1 MTRRKQ
7 LIALATVAA
16 VLVLAV
22 AIDGWLVWRHAG
34 QTIAHIA
41 EKKEEEV
48 DLTSLVMRVRDLSRL
63 ETASMHV
70 VHVGTLTQS
79 YEMVPNALAGD
90 EITFFATGDVI
101 AGVDLSQLKQQDVR
115 REPDGTITLR
125 LPPSQILVTRL
136 DNRES
141 RVITRNTGVF
151 RRRRIAQHRSCMLAA
166 LVTSSLFL
174 VCYIVYHAH
183 VGSVPCMLAMGLS
196 KPWQDAL
203 SEIAGQREMDA
214 KDIQMKEKLKL
225 QEEAFKDQIEKLK
238 RSNEIALKKS

>member
-7 LIALATVAA
+7 LSALATVAA
-16 VLVLAV
+16 ILLLVV

-48 DLTSLVMRVRDLSRL
+48 DLTSLVTRVRDLSRL

-90 EITFFATGDVI
+90 EITFFATGDVT
-101 AGVDLSQLKQQDVR
+101 AGVDLSQLKQQDIR

-141 RVITRNTGVF
+141 RVITRNTGVL
-151 RRRRIAQHRSCMLAA
+151 RRADTHLESRARQYAEQGIR
-166 LVTSSLFL
+166 T
-174 VCYIVYHAH
+174 
-183 VGSVPCMLAMGLS
+183 
-196 KPWQDAL
+196 
-203 SEIAGQREMDA
+203 E
-214 KDIQMKEKLKL
+214 
-225 QEEAFKDQIEKLK
+225 
-238 RSNEIALKKS
+238 ALKKGILPMASQNAEVKVGELLHTLGFRKVRFETATLPSQG

>member
-16 VLVLAV
+16 VLVLVV

-34 QTIAHIA
+34 MTIAHIA

-48 DLTSLVMRVRDLSRL
+48 DLTSLVTRVRDLSRL

-101 AGVDLSQLKQQDVR
+101 AGVDLSQLKQQDIR

-141 RVITRNTGVF
+141 RVITRNTGVLRRADTHLESRARQYAEQGIRIEAMKKGILPMASQNAEVKVGELLHTLGF
-151 RRRRIAQHRSCMLAA
+151 RKVR
-166 LVTSSLFL
+166 F
-174 VCYIVYHAH
+174 
-183 VGSVPCMLAMGLS
+183 
-196 KPWQDAL
+196 
-203 SEIAGQREMDA
+203 EIATAPSPG
-214 KDIQMKEKLKL
+214 
-225 QEEAFKDQIEKLK
+225 
-238 RSNEIALKKS
+238 

>member
-1 MTRRKQ
+1 MTRSKQ

-16 VLVLAV
+16 VLVLVV

-48 DLTSLVMRVRDLSRL
+48 DLNSLVTRVRDLSRL

-101 AGVDLSQLKQQDVR
+101 AGVDLSQLKQQDIR

-141 RVITRNTGVF
+141 RVITRNTGVLRRADTHLESRARQYAEQGIRIEAMKKGILPMASQNAEVKVGELLHTLGF
-151 RRRRIAQHRSCMLAA
+151 RKVRFETATAPSQ
-166 LVTSSLFL
+166 
-174 VCYIVYHAH
+174 
-183 VGSVPCMLAMGLS
+183 G
-196 KPWQDAL
+196 
-203 SEIAGQREMDA
+203 
-214 KDIQMKEKLKL
+214 
-225 QEEAFKDQIEKLK
+225 
-238 RSNEIALKKS
+238 

>member
-16 VLVLAV
+16 VLVLVV

-48 DLTSLVMRVRDLSRL
+48 DLTSLVTRVRDLSRL

-141 RVITRNTGVF
+141 RVITRNTGVLRRADTHLESRARQYAEQGIRIEAMKKGILPMASQNAEVKVGELLHTLGF
-151 RRRRIAQHRSCMLAA
+151 RKVR
-166 LVTSSLFL
+166 F
-174 VCYIVYHAH
+174 
-183 VGSVPCMLAMGLS
+183 
-196 KPWQDAL
+196 
-203 SEIAGQREMDA
+203 EIATTPSPG
-214 KDIQMKEKLKL
+214 
-225 QEEAFKDQIEKLK
+225 
-238 RSNEIALKKS
+238 

>member
-16 VLVLAV
+16 VLVLVV

-48 DLTSLVMRVRDLSRL
+48 DLTSLVTRVRDLSRL

-141 RVITRNTGVF
+141 RVITRNTGVLRRADTHLESRARQYAEQGIRIEAMKKGILPMASQNAEVKVGELLHTLGF
-151 RRRRIAQHRSCMLAA
+151 RKVR
-166 LVTSSLFL
+166 F
-174 VCYIVYHAH
+174 
-183 VGSVPCMLAMGLS
+183 
-196 KPWQDAL
+196 
-203 SEIAGQREMDA
+203 EIATAPSPG
-214 KDIQMKEKLKL
+214 
-225 QEEAFKDQIEKLK
+225 
-238 RSNEIALKKS
+238 

>member
-16 VLVLAV
+16 VLVLVV

-48 DLTSLVMRVRDLSRL
+48 DLTSLVTRVRDLSRL

-101 AGVDLSQLKQQDVR
+101 AGVDLSQLKQQDIR
-115 REPDGTITLR
+115 READGTITVR

-141 RVITRNTGVF
+141 RVITRNTGVLRRADTHLESRARQYAEQGIRIEAMKKGILPMASQNAEVKVGELLHTLGF
-151 RRRRIAQHRSCMLAA
+151 RKVRFETATAPSP
-166 LVTSSLFL
+166 
-174 VCYIVYHAH
+174 
-183 VGSVPCMLAMGLS
+183 G
-196 KPWQDAL
+196 
-203 SEIAGQREMDA
+203 
-214 KDIQMKEKLKL
+214 
-225 QEEAFKDQIEKLK
+225 
-238 RSNEIALKKS
+238 

>member
-22 AIDGWLVWRHAG
+22 VIDGWLVWRHAG

-48 DLTSLVMRVRDLSRL
+48 DLTSLVTRVRDLSRL

-101 AGVDLSQLKQQDVR
+101 AGVDLSQLKQQDIR

-141 RVITRNTGVF
+141 RVITRNTGVL
-151 RRRRIAQHRSCMLAA
+151 RRADTHLESRA
-166 LVTSSLFL
+166 
-174 VCYIVYHAH
+174 
-183 VGSVPCMLAMGLS
+183 
-196 KPWQDAL
+196 
-203 SEIAGQREMDA
+203 REYA
-214 KDIQMKEKLKL
+214 EQGIRTE
-225 QEEAFKDQIEKLK
+225 
-238 RSNEIALKKS
+238 ALKKGILPMASQNAEVKVGELLHTLGFRKVRFEIATAPSPG

>member
-16 VLVLAV
+16 VLVLVV

-34 QTIAHIA
+34 QTIARIA

-48 DLTSLVMRVRDLSRL
+48 DLTSLVTRVRDLSRL

-141 RVITRNTGVF
+141 RVITRNTGVL
-151 RRRRIAQHRSCMLAA
+151 RRADTHLESRARQYAEQGIR
-166 LVTSSLFL
+166 T
-174 VCYIVYHAH
+174 
-183 VGSVPCMLAMGLS
+183 
-196 KPWQDAL
+196 
-203 SEIAGQREMDA
+203 E
-214 KDIQMKEKLKL
+214 
-225 QEEAFKDQIEKLK
+225 
-238 RSNEIALKKS
+238 ALKKGILPMASQNAEVKVGELLHTLGFRKVRFEIATAPSPG

>member
-7 LIALATVAA
+7 LVAVAIVAA
-16 VLVLAV
+16 ILLMVV

-41 EKKEEEV
+41 QKKEEEI
-48 DLTSLVMRVRDLSRL
+48 DISALVTRVRDLSRL

-101 AGVDLSQLKQQDVR
+101 AGVDLSQIKQQDVR
-115 REPDGTITLR
+115 RDVDGTITLR
-125 LPPSQILVTRL
+125 MPPSQILVTRL

-141 RVITRNTGVF
+141 RVITRNTGVL
-151 RRRRIAQHRSCMLAA
+151 RRADSIWR
-166 LVTSSLFL
+166 
-174 VCYIVYHAH
+174 
-183 VGSVPCMLAMGLS
+183 
-196 KPWQDAL
+196 
-203 SEIAGQREMDA
+203 AGRA
-214 KDIQMKEKLKL
+214 STPSR
-225 QEEAFKDQIEKLK
+225 A
-238 RSNEIALKKS
+238 SALKQ

>member
-16 VLVLAV
+16 VLVLVV

-48 DLTSLVMRVRDLSRL
+48 DLTSLVTRVRDLSRL

-141 RVITRNTGVF
+141 RVITRNTGVL
-151 RRRRIAQHRSCMLAA
+151 RRADTHLESRARQYAEQGIR
-166 LVTSSLFL
+166 T
-174 VCYIVYHAH
+174 
-183 VGSVPCMLAMGLS
+183 
-196 KPWQDAL
+196 
-203 SEIAGQREMDA
+203 E
-214 KDIQMKEKLKL
+214 
-225 QEEAFKDQIEKLK
+225 
-238 RSNEIALKKS
+238 ALKKGILPMASQNAEVKVGELLHTLGFRKVRFETATAPSQG

>member
-22 AIDGWLVWRHAG
+22 VIDGWLVWRHAG
-34 QTIAHIA
+34 QTIGHIA

-48 DLTSLVMRVRDLSRL
+48 DLTSLVTRVRDLSRL

-101 AGVDLSQLKQQDVR
+101 AGVDLSQLKQQDIR

-141 RVITRNTGVF
+141 RVITRNTGVL
-151 RRRRIAQHRSCMLAA
+151 RRADTNLESRARQYAEQGIR
-166 LVTSSLFL
+166 T
-174 VCYIVYHAH
+174 
-183 VGSVPCMLAMGLS
+183 
-196 KPWQDAL
+196 
-203 SEIAGQREMDA
+203 E
-214 KDIQMKEKLKL
+214 
-225 QEEAFKDQIEKLK
+225 
-238 RSNEIALKKS
+238 ALKKGILPMASQNAEVKVGELLHTLGFRKVRFEIATAPSPG

>member
-16 VLVLAV
+16 VLVLVV

-48 DLTSLVMRVRDLSRL
+48 DLTSLVTRVRDLSRL

-101 AGVDLSQLKQQDVR
+101 AGVDLSQLKQQDIR
-115 REPDGTITLR
+115 REPDGTITVH

-141 RVITRNTGVF
+141 RVITRNTGVLRRADTHLESRARQYAEQGIRIEAMKKGILPMASQNAEVKVGELLHTLGF
-151 RRRRIAQHRSCMLAA
+151 RKVRFETATAPSP
-166 LVTSSLFL
+166 
-174 VCYIVYHAH
+174 
-183 VGSVPCMLAMGLS
+183 G
-196 KPWQDAL
+196 
-203 SEIAGQREMDA
+203 
-214 KDIQMKEKLKL
+214 
-225 QEEAFKDQIEKLK
+225 
-238 RSNEIALKKS
+238 

>member
-1 MTRRKQ
+1 MTRSKQ
-7 LIALATVAA
+7 LIALATVAG
-16 VLVLAV
+16 VLVLVV
-22 AIDGWLVWRHAG
+22 ATDGWLVWRHAG

-48 DLTSLVMRVRDLSRL
+48 DLTSLVTRVRDLSRL

-90 EITFFATGDVI
+90 EITFFATGEVI

-115 REPDGTITLR
+115 REPDGTISLR

-141 RVITRNTGVF
+141 RVITRSTGVLRRADTHLESRARQFAEQGIRTEALKRGILPMASQNAEVKVGELLHTLGF
-151 RRRRIAQHRSCMLAA
+151 RKVR
-166 LVTSSLFL
+166 F
-174 VCYIVYHAH
+174 
-183 VGSVPCMLAMGLS
+183 
-196 KPWQDAL
+196 
-203 SEIAGQREMDA
+203 EIATAPSQG
-214 KDIQMKEKLKL
+214 
-225 QEEAFKDQIEKLK
+225 
-238 RSNEIALKKS
+238 

>member
-7 LIALATVAA
+7 LLALATVAA

-22 AIDGWLVWRHAG
+22 VIDGWLVWRHAG
-34 QTIAHIA
+34 QTIGHIA

-48 DLTSLVMRVRDLSRL
+48 DLTSLVTRVRDLSRL

-70 VHVGTLTQS
+70 VHVGTLSQS

-101 AGVDLSQLKQQDVR
+101 AGVDLSQLKQQDIR

-141 RVITRNTGVF
+141 RVITRNTGVL
-151 RRRRIAQHRSCMLAA
+151 RRADTNLESRARQYAEQGIR
-166 LVTSSLFL
+166 T
-174 VCYIVYHAH
+174 
-183 VGSVPCMLAMGLS
+183 
-196 KPWQDAL
+196 
-203 SEIAGQREMDA
+203 E
-214 KDIQMKEKLKL
+214 
-225 QEEAFKDQIEKLK
+225 
-238 RSNEIALKKS
+238 ALKKGILPMASQNAEVKVGELLHTLGFRKVRFEIATAPSPG